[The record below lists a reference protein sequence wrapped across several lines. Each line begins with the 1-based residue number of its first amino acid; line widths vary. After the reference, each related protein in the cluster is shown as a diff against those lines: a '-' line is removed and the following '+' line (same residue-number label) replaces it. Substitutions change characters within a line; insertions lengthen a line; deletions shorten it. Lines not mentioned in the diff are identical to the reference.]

1 MKLAEIAQLADNIDG
16 IFVDL
21 GFGTG
26 RDAREIFKLMLSKEI
41 KRRDSIYVD
50 LFEGGNRGIWQKAQD
65 LCNESI
71 NRLAKKGD
79 YIKHRLGSSPLS
91 LPAIGLAQLD
101 LGDNNYEGMK
111 TLLPRMSKGGVIIIR
126 DYNDAIDQYINEIKT
141 DASVFKLEN
150 ISYIIRRTFFT
161 KVEKKRVR
169 RTISDM
175 F

>member
-16 IFVDL
+16 IFVDS

-71 NRLAKKGD
+71 NRLDKKGD

-161 KVEKKRVR
+161 KVEKKKVT
-169 RTISDM
+169 RTKSDM

>member
-1 MKLAEIAQLADNIDG
+1 MKLVEIAQLADNIDG

-41 KRRDSIYVD
+41 KRRDNIYVD
-50 LFEGGNRGIWQKAQD
+50 LFEGGNQGIWQKAQD

-71 NRLAKKGD
+71 NRLDKKGD

-91 LPAIGLAQLD
+91 LPTVGLAQLD
-101 LGDNNYEGMK
+101 LGDNNYEGLK
-111 TLLPRMSKGGVIIIR
+111 TLFPKMSKGGVIIVR
-126 DYNDAIDQYINEIKT
+126 NYNDAIDQYMNEIKT
-141 DASVFKLEN
+141 DATVFKLEN
-150 ISYIIRRTFFT
+150 ISYIIRRSFFT
-161 KVEKKRVR
+161 KVEKKKVT
-169 RTISDM
+169 RTKSDM